1 MNANVRRIALAVLAT
16 FSASGLAAE
25 RTTML
30 TWDCATDHPPSYREV
45 AAFYEI
51 QNPDQV
57 NDARMS
63 LHFTLQR
70 ACARGAQ
77 TVEIVRNDPSQPGT
91 LRIVAR

>member
-1 MNANVRRIALAVLAT
+1 MNAIARRIALAALAT
-16 FSASGLAAE
+16 FSAPGLAAD
-25 RTTML
+25 RTTTL
-30 TWDCATDHPPSYREV
+30 TWDCAKNNPPSYREV

-57 NDARMS
+57 HDARLS

-77 TVEIVRNDPSQPGT
+77 TVEVVRNDPAQPEAI
-91 LRIVAR
+91 RIVAR